1 MTNAQ
6 TIDGAGPYP
15 FDLAPEKVEQYAG
28 DDTGQLLKQRAAH
41 WGDPVTTHIRIAQV
55 WSGILGH
62 EVSAQQV
69 ADCMVGLKLVRDSLN
84 PDDPDSLNDAAGY
97 TRIAQMIQ
105 GPK

>member
-1 MTNAQ
+1 MSE
-6 TIDGAGPYP
+6 TIDGSAPYT
-15 FDLAPEKVEQYAG
+15 FDQVV
-28 DDTGQLLKQRAAH
+28 DDLTAAAQDPTGALLQQRAAH

-55 WSGILGH
+55 WSGILGV

-84 PDDPDSLNDAAGY
+84 PDDPDSLKDAAGY

-105 GPK
+105 GSA